1 MRRGDVITV
10 SWRDYAGKPRP
21 AVVVQS
27 DLVTVPDSITVCPTT
42 TDAMGAGMLRPCIAP
57 SADNGLREPS
67 WIMVDKVTTVP
78 SVKVGR
84 RVGRVDDDVLRAVD
98 TALLI
103 HLGLA
108 GDGSLAA

>member
-1 MRRGDVITV
+1 MKRGDVITV
-10 SWRDYAGKPRP
+10 SWRDFAGKPRP

-27 DLVTVPDSITVCPTT
+27 DLLSIPTSITVCPTT
-42 TDAMGAGMLRPCIAP
+42 ADATGAGLLRPRITP
-57 SADNGLREPS
+57 SANNGLREPS

-84 RVGRVDDDVLRAVD
+84 RVGRVEDDVLRAVD
-98 TALLI
+98 TALMI

-108 GDGSLAA
+108 RDGSLTP